1 MGKVLSQT
9 LIWQECQ
16 DAQNNAY
23 FSLICFAIR
32 PDRVYYQP
40 YTHMRKDCVM
50 KIGFARQSTTN
61 QKFGLEHQM
70 ELLTQEGCEKI
81 FYEEVSALASKRPE
95 FESAIEFAR
104 EGDLFVVTTLSR
116 FGRSLKNI
124 LENVARLEEKGVGF
138 KILDLNI
145 DTSTPSGKLTFNMFA
160 SIYQF
165 ERDIML
171 ERQAV
176 GIARAK
182 AEGKYVGRQDTARRK
197 QAKIVELHQQGLKP
211 SVIARELNIGVASV
225 YRYRS

>member
-1 MGKVLSQT
+1 MPKITPISLSYASPYA
-9 LIWQECQ
+9 LIEFIITIGS
-16 DAQNNAY
+16 N
-23 FSLICFAIR
+23 
-32 PDRVYYQP
+32 DRGE
-40 YTHMRKDCVM
+40 KM
-50 KIGFARQSTTN
+50 KIGFARQSTTT

-104 EGDLFVVTTLSR
+104 EGDLLVVTTLSR

-124 LENVARLEEKGVGF
+124 LENVARLEAKSVGF

-197 QAKIVELHQQGLKP
+197 QSKIVELHQQGLKP
-211 SVIARELNIGVASV
+211 SIIARELNIGVASV